1 MQEESFEKEIK
12 NNIKTLQRCE
22 WVKEEF
28 NKGDF
33 KDQRL
38 FQRLLIVAKDLAS
51 NPIAPISQAS
61 EEWKGVKA
69 AYRFFDNEKVTHRAI
84 LSPHIQRTKK
94 RLMEHEGVVL
104 AIQDT
109 TFLNYSHMKT
119 SNDLG
124 PIGENKAHSMGL
136 IMHSCLA
143 VTEQGLPLGILHE
156 DIWARQ
162 AGCGEGRHT
171 KPIQQKE
178 SNKWLKALQEL
189 NDISKKDVIG
199 VCDREADIYELFVE
213 ANKLNQKI
221 LVRAQHDR
229 SLEDGSKLWE
239 SFDSLQPAYQEVI
252 VLPNTKNDTATVEV
266 KFRKISLSF
275 PLRHKNFNNLPEKI
289 DDIYAVYL
297 SEKNPPSHRQQ
308 LSWMLLTNYKVNTDK
323 KARNTIQ
330 WYKERWKIEIFHKI
344 MKSGCSVELTRLEKN
359 SRRLPFIALK
369 TIIAF
374 RLLLITHYNK
384 ILPSQPASSILTQA
398 ECDALYTIK
407 FGKVARY
414 QDFNAKKA
422 ICWIAELGGY
432 LSRRSDPL
440 PGPLHVWRGWNRLQD
455 YTKMFCLHHF

>member
-156 DIWARQ
+156 DIWAR
-162 AGCGEGRHT
+162 
-171 KPIQQKE
+171 
-178 SNKWLKALQEL
+178 S
-189 NDISKKDVIG
+189 
-199 VCDREADIYELFVE
+199 
-213 ANKLNQKI
+213 
-221 LVRAQHDR
+221 
-229 SLEDGSKLWE
+229 
-239 SFDSLQPAYQEVI
+239 
-252 VLPNTKNDTATVEV
+252 
-266 KFRKISLSF
+266 
-275 PLRHKNFNNLPEKI
+275 
-289 DDIYAVYL
+289 
-297 SEKNPPSHRQQ
+297 
-308 LSWMLLTNYKVNTDK
+308 
-323 KARNTIQ
+323 
-330 WYKERWKIEIFHKI
+330 
-344 MKSGCSVELTRLEKN
+344 
-359 SRRLPFIALK
+359 
-369 TIIAF
+369 
-374 RLLLITHYNK
+374 
-384 ILPSQPASSILTQA
+384 
-398 ECDALYTIK
+398 
-407 FGKVARY
+407 
-414 QDFNAKKA
+414 
-422 ICWIAELGGY
+422 
-432 LSRRSDPL
+432 
-440 PGPLHVWRGWNRLQD
+440 
-455 YTKMFCLHHF
+455 